1 MRLKKKKDIL
11 GRKKTKIV
19 TEDGVKYKVVL
30 DKNDNVIKK
39 TIVRRDEMGVKKR
52 TTIKTKPGKKKKK
65 VDRGGYARPFPAAPG
80 LTQMLRLN
88 EK

>member
-11 GRKKTKIV
+11 GRKKAKIV

-39 TIVRRDEMGVKKR
+39 TNNPSVMKS
-52 TTIKTKPGKKKKK
+52 
-65 VDRGGYARPFPAAPG
+65 
-80 LTQMLRLN
+80 L
-88 EK
+88 

>member
-11 GRKKTKIV
+11 GRKKVKIV

-39 TIVRRDEMGVKKR
+39 TIVRRDEMGVKKEQPLKLNLVR
-52 TTIKTKPGKKKKK
+52 KRKK
-65 VDRGGYARPFPAAPG
+65 
-80 LTQMLRLN
+80 
-88 EK
+88 